1 MKQVIQ
7 FLDKPILV
15 LTELTIISHTVEEF
29 KN

>member
-1 MKQVIQ
+1 MKQVIK

-15 LTELTIISHTVEEF
+15 LTELTIISQTVEEF